1 MSIDR
6 AVVDHV
12 ARLARLAL
20 TEAERDQLTEQLSSI
35 LEHINVISEA
45 ETNATEASAN
55 VLPSMDVMAVDT
67 ARPSEPTSAL
77 LANAPAQEDGF
88 FRVRAVLEDE

>member
-20 TEAERDQLTEQLSSI
+20 TLDERDRLVEQLSSI

-45 ETNATEASAN
+45 ETSATEATAS
-55 VLPSMDVMAVDT
+55 VLPLTDSMTEDI
-67 ARPSEPTSAL
+67 ARPSEPVAAL
-77 LANAPAQEDGF
+77 LANAPAQEDGY

>member
-6 AVVDHV
+6 TVVDHV

-20 TEAERDQLTEQLSSI
+20 TEDERDRLATQLSSI

-55 VLPSMDVMAVDT
+55 VLPSIDVMAVDV
-67 ARPSEPTSAL
+67 ARPSDPTAAL

>member
-6 AVVDHV
+6 TVVDHV

-20 TEAERDQLTEQLSSI
+20 TDAERDRLATQLSSI
-35 LEHINVISEA
+35 LEHINVINEA
-45 ETNATEASAN
+45 ETSATEASAN
-55 VLPSMDVMAVDT
+55 VPPIRDVMAADVARSSDPT
-67 ARPSEPTSAL
+67 AAL

>member
-20 TEAERDQLTEQLSSI
+20 TEDERDRLATQLSSI
-35 LEHINVISEA
+35 LEHINVIREA
-45 ETNATEASAN
+45 ETSATEASAS
-55 VLPSMDVMAVDT
+55 VLPSKDVMAADV
-67 ARPSEPTSAL
+67 ARPSEATAAL

>member
-20 TEAERDQLTEQLSSI
+20 TESERDRLAEQLSSI
-35 LEHINVISEA
+35 VEHINVINEA
-45 ETNATEASAN
+45 ETSATTATTN
-55 VLPSMDVMAVDT
+55 VVPTTNVMAADV
-67 ARPSEPTSAL
+67 ARPSEPTAAL
-77 LANAPAQEDGF
+77 LANAPAQEDGY
-88 FRVRAVLEDE
+88 FRVRAVLDDE

>member
-6 AVVDHV
+6 TVVDHV

-20 TEAERDQLTEQLSSI
+20 TEAERERLATQLSSI
-35 LEHINVISEA
+35 LDHINVINEA
-45 ETNATEASAN
+45 ETSATEASAN
-55 VLPSMDVMAVDT
+55 APPLMDVMAADV
-67 ARPSEPTSAL
+67 ARPSDPVGAL

-88 FRVRAVLEDE
+88 FRVRAVLEDD

>member
-6 AVVDHV
+6 TVVDHV

-20 TEAERDQLTEQLSSI
+20 TEDERDRLATQLSSI

-45 ETNATEASAN
+45 ETNATVASAN
-55 VLPSMDVMAVDT
+55 VLPSRDVMAVDV
-67 ARPSEPTSAL
+67 ARPSDPTAAL

>member
-1 MSIDR
+1 MGIDR

-20 TEAERDQLTEQLSSI
+20 TETERGHLTEQLSSI

-45 ETNATEASAN
+45 ETNATEAMAN
-55 VLPSMDVMAVDT
+55 VLPAHDVAAADVS
-67 ARPSEPTSAL
+67 RPSEPTAAL
-77 LANAPAQEDGF
+77 LANAPAQEDGY